1 MPDTIRMKDRQ
12 SPNILENTNFDIK
25 KRSILARSFKKKK
38 CWDKVHSCLHNL
50 RA

>member
-25 KRSILARSFKKKK
+25 KIYFS
-38 CWDKVHSCLHNL
+38 
-50 RA
+50 

>member
-25 KRSILARSFKKKK
+25 KKIYFS
-38 CWDKVHSCLHNL
+38 
-50 RA
+50 

>member
-25 KRSILARSFKKKK
+25 KRSILARSFKKKM
-38 CWDKVHSCLHNL
+38 LG
-50 RA
+50 

>member
-25 KRSILARSFKKKK
+25 KNLFQLEVSKKKM
-38 CWDKVHSCLHNL
+38 LG
-50 RA
+50 